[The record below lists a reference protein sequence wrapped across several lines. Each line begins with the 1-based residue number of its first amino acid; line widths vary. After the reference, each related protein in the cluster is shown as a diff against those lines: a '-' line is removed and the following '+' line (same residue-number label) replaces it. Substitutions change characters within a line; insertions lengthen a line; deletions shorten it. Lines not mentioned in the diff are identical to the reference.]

1 MTEMTA
7 AEALP
12 VAEICVFDVLLSRK
26 DSVEAGLVALQKRAA
41 RKGLPALVWTWGKA
55 SSQSFKRTSEGG
67 VETSYTVVRIPLTLP
82 ADAPKFAGWTFVAAL
97 QHLDGENII
106 RTVGEIELPA
116 IYRTRGPACDH
127 CKQNRRRNDTYVLIH
142 EPSGA
147 AGDRVEDGKFVQVG
161 STCIEDFLGSDAA
174 GKMADR
180 ACLLADAAGLAEGGC
195 EEGFGGGGGSGSHML
210 AEYLGFVAWE
220 VRTLG
225 WVSRTIAR
233 DKGGMASADHAW
245 TLMTD
250 SRSKEKAKC
259 EPSIEDMA
267 LAAAAE
273 VWAESL
279 TDATVDGAPSGAEGD
294 RGRRSDYL
302 HNLRAVAR
310 TGLVTSRTCGI
321 AASMVTAYQR
331 YLGDERKRA
340 ERAARPNNN
349 AHVGVVGKRQTF
361 VVTLDFVT
369 GYEGTYG
376 YTTVLKFL
384 TDAGET
390 IVWKASSTE
399 LARADVGKRFELT
412 GFVKKH
418 DEYKGQK
425 QTMINR
431 CKAVELE
438 VESTKE
444 SA

>member
-1 MTEMTA
+1 MTEMTT
-7 AEALP
+7 AEALSVP
-12 VAEICVFDVLLSRK
+12 AVRVFDVLLSRK
-26 DSVEAGLVALQKRAA
+26 DSVEAGLVALNKRFA

-55 SSQSFKRTSEGG
+55 YKEMEQTEMGMSLGRS
-67 VETSYTVVRIPLTLP
+67 VARIALTLP
-82 ADAPKFAGWTFVAAL
+82 CEAPKFAGWTFVAVL
-97 QHLDGENII
+97 QHLDGENIV
-106 RTVGEIELPA
+106 RVVGEQELPA

-127 CKQNRRRNDTYVLIH
+127 CKQNRRRNDTYVLRH
-142 EPSGA
+142 DDDGTGSDGLDRS
-147 AGDRVEDGKFVQVG
+147 AGFIQVG
-161 STCIEDFLGSDAA
+161 STCIDDFLGSDAA

-180 ACLLADAAGLAEGGC
+180 ACMLADAAGLAEGGC
-195 EEGFGGGGGSGSHML
+195 EGFGDGGGGGSHML

-233 DKGGMASADHAW
+233 DRGGMASADHAW
-245 TLMTD
+245 ILMTD
-250 SRSKEKAKC
+250 RREQEKAKC
-259 EPSIEDMA
+259 ELSAEDNS
-267 LAAAAE
+267 LGAAAE
-273 VWAESL
+273 LWAESL
-279 TDATVDGAPSGAEGD
+279 ADATVDGAKG
-294 RGRRSDYL
+294 DYL

-321 AASMVTAYQR
+321 AASMITAYQR
-331 YLGDERKRA
+331 FLGDERKRA

-376 YTTVLKFL
+376 YTTVLKFV

-390 IVWKASSTE
+390 LVWKASSTE

-431 CKAVELE
+431 CKVVETV

>member
-1 MTEMTA
+1 MTEMTPSA
-7 AEALP
+7 PATS
-12 VAEICVFDVLLSRK
+12 VFCVLLSRK

-55 SSQSFKRTSEGG
+55 FSQSFKRTSEGG
-67 VETSYTVVRIPLTLP
+67 VETSYTVTRVPLTLP
-82 ADAPKFAGWTFVAAL
+82 AEAPKFAGWTFVAVL
-97 QHLDGENII
+97 QHLDGENIV
-106 RTVGEIELPA
+106 RTVGEQELPA
-116 IYRTRGPACDH
+116 VYRTRGPACDH
-127 CKQNRRRNDTYVLIH
+127 CKQNRRRNETYVLRH
-142 EPSGA
+142 
-147 AGDRVEDGKFVQVG
+147 DDGHFVQVG
-161 STCIEDFLGSDAA
+161 STCIDDFLGSDAA

-180 ACLLADAAGLAEGGC
+180 ACMLADAAGLAEGGC
-195 EEGFGGGGGSGSHML
+195 EGFGDGGGGGSHML

-233 DKGGMASADHAW
+233 DRGGMASADHAW
-245 TLMTD
+245 ILMTD
-250 SRSKEKAKC
+250 RREQEKAKC
-259 EPSIEDMA
+259 ELSAEDNS
-267 LAAAAE
+267 LGAAAE
-273 VWAESL
+273 LWAESL
-279 TDATVDGAPSGAEGD
+279 ADATVDGAKG
-294 RGRRSDYL
+294 DYL

-321 AASMVTAYQR
+321 AASMITAYQR
-331 YLGDERKRA
+331 FLGDERKRA

-376 YTTVLKFL
+376 YTTVLKFV

-390 IVWKASSTE
+390 LVWKASSTE

-431 CKAVELE
+431 CKVVETV